1 MKKKKKKP
9 KTALRATEF
18 IFTFYNAILT
28 QNDVANNPTRKDD
41 VASNPKRETT

>member
-1 MKKKKKKP
+1 MKKKKKKKP

-28 QNDVANNPTRKDD
+28 QNDVA
-41 VASNPKRETT
+41 SNPKRESDVDTTQL